1 MPSWSLDQ
9 VVRRMQAA
17 GHRLTR
23 TRRAVVRAVLESP
36 PHFTVDEVRQ
46 RIPRVGRATLFR
58 TMKLLQEIDVICRVL
73 MEDGSLHYRL
83 STRGH
88 HHHLVCTSCGQVEDF
103 FDGEIRRLIDEL
115 GHSTNYRIEGHWLD
129 VYGRCNA
136 CVALEE
142 AAR

>member
-9 VVRRMQAA
+9 IVRRLEAA
-17 GHRLTR
+17 GHRFTR
-23 TRRAVVRAVLESP
+23 TRRTVVRAVLESP
-36 PHFTVDEVRQ
+36 AHFTVDELGR

-58 TMKLLQEIDVICRVL
+58 TMKLLQGIDVVCRVL

-83 STRGH
+83 STGGH
-88 HHHLVCTSCGQVEDF
+88 HHHLVCTSCGRVEDF
-103 FDGEIRRLIDEL
+103 SDGEIRRLIDEL

-129 VYGRCNA
+129 VYGRCHA

>member
-9 VVRRMQAA
+9 IARRLEAA
-17 GHRLTR
+17 EHRLTR
-23 TRRAVVRAVLESP
+23 TRRTVVRAVLESP
-36 PHFTVDEVRQ
+36 AHFTVDELGR

-58 TMKLLQEIDVICRVL
+58 TMKLLQEIDVVCRVL

-88 HHHLVCTSCGQVEDF
+88 HHHLVCTNCGQVEDF

-129 VYGRCNA
+129 VYGRCHA

>member
-9 VVRRMQAA
+9 IGQRLEAA
-17 GHRLTR
+17 GHRLTP
-23 TRRAVVRAVLESP
+23 TRKAVVHAVLDSP
-36 PHFTVDEVRQ
+36 GHFTVEQVGERT
-46 RIPRVGRATLFR
+46 PGVGRATVFR
-58 TMKLLQEIDVICRVL
+58 TMKLLQDLAVVCRVV

-88 HHHLVCTSCGQVEDF
+88 HHHLVCTSCGRVEDF
-103 FDGEIRRLIDEL
+103 FDGGIRRLIDEL
-115 GHSTNYRIEGHWLD
+115 GQSTKYRIDGHWLD
-129 VYGRCNA
+129 VYGRCQA